1 MSVTELNMRWAAQ
14 GPSTSFLPEKPMDLK
29 LQGRRALVNGSTAGI
44 VRAIAA
50 SLARV
55 ARASS

>member
-1 MSVTELNMRWAAQ
+1 
-14 GPSTSFLPEKPMDLK
+14 MDLK